1 MSEDITK
8 ELPMSTDEK
17 IDQLF
22 LMTRNVIQG
31 MNQLDARMTLLE
43 QNQTAFAIELAS
55 LKAGTNP
62 FWQVMHDRQ
71 QQILETLQ
79 EHGIRMDRIEAHL
92 QQQDERMDRIEAH
105 LQKQDEKME
114 DGFRKLNDKFEIMS
128 EEWFETRADLKHL
141 KRRVT
146 QLEPIN

>member
-1 MSEDITK
+1 MSEEITK

-71 QQILETLQ
+71 QQIWETLQ
-79 EHGIRMDRIEAHL
+79 EHSTRMDRIEAHL
-92 QQQDERMDRIEAH
+92 QR
-105 LQKQDEKME
+105 QDEKMDE
-114 DGFRKLNDKFEIMS
+114 GFRKLKDKFDLLLEDTL
-128 EEWFETRADLKHL
+128 EWRADVRDL

-146 QLEPIN
+146 RLEPVN

>member
-1 MSEDITK
+1 MSEEITK
-8 ELPMSTDEK
+8 ELPISTDEK
-17 IDQLF
+17 INQLF
-22 LMTRNVIQG
+22 LMTRNIIQG
-31 MNQLDARMTLLE
+31 MNQLE
-43 QNQTAFAIELAS
+43 QNQTAVAMDLAS
-55 LKAGTNP
+55 VKAGTNP

-71 QQILETLQ
+71 QQVLEMLQ
-79 EHGIRMDRIEAHL
+79 EQITRMDRMEA
-92 QQQDERMDRIEAH
+92 RIDRIEVH

-114 DGFRKLNDKFEIMS
+114 DGFRKLNDKFEVMS

>member
-22 LMTRNVIQG
+22 LMTCNVIQG
-31 MNQLDARMTLLE
+31 MNQLEARMTSLE
-43 QNQTAFAIELAS
+43 QNQAAFAIELAS

-62 FWQVMHDRQ
+62 SWQVMHDRQ
-71 QQILETLQ
+71 QQIWEMVREQST
-79 EHGIRMDRIEAHL
+79 RMDRIEA
-92 QQQDERMDRIEAH
+92 RMDEVEAH
-105 LQKQDEKME
+105 LQRQDEKME

-146 QLEPIN
+146 QLETINQ

>member
-31 MNQLDARMTLLE
+31 LNQLDARMTVLE
-43 QNQTAFAIELAS
+43 QSLAS

-71 QQILETLQ
+71 QQIWETLQ
-79 EHGIRMDRIEAHL
+79 DHSARLDRIEARMDGHEAHL
-92 QQQDERMDRIEAH
+92 QQQDEQLARLE
-105 LQKQDEKME
+105 EKVTV
-114 DGFRKLNDKFEIMS
+114 GFRKLGDKFDLL
-128 EEWFETRADLKHL
+128 TQDYYDLHADVVDLR
-141 KRRVT
+141 RRVT
-146 QLEPIN
+146 RLEPIN

>member
-17 IDQLF
+17 ISQLF
-22 LMTRNVIQG
+22 LMTRNLIQG
-31 MNQLDARMTLLE
+31 MNQLE
-43 QNQTAFAIELAS
+43 QNQAAFAVELAS
-55 LKAGTNP
+55 IKAGTNP

-71 QQILETLQ
+71 QQILELLQ
-79 EHGIRMDRIEAHL
+79 EQGKRMDRIEA
-92 QQQDERMDRIEAH
+92 RMDEVEAH
-105 LQKQDEKME
+105 LQRQDEKME

-146 QLEPIN
+146 QLETIN